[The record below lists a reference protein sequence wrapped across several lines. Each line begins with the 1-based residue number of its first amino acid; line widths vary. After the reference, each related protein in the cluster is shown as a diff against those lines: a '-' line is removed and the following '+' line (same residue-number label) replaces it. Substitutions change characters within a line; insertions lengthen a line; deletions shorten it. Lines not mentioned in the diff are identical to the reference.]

1 MGNNTDFKKHFLV
14 PAFIGAAFTYGV
26 HCLIDNE
33 ATQLAQISA
42 LENRILD
49 LEVLL
54 SQKEEELADARFFST
69 GAFASAQRQNQA
81 NQQQAGDTKKQLA
94 AAEQNSPVQSG
105 SDSTTTPVV
114 TDSQQVLRDLGT
126 RSDRDPRSFSEK
138 AGALLAGDAT
148 EENIAIVSKSVFDM
162 ADNREMLPDY
172 ELESLY
178 QQQNNPELQRV
189 VAQVL
194 STRGDNR
201 LLEKQIAR
209 SQGNLSSD
217 NPSVRQQALVELGKT
232 RYVGAA
238 NAITPLLQDENAS
251 VKLDALLA
259 LRATGN
265 QSHVHAVEAL
275 LNDPDPA
282 VSWLAN
288 DVVNSLQ
295 NLSEKARTQLASS
308 DIAAELP
315 VIAAP

>member
-26 HCLIDNE
+26 HCLTDNE

-49 LEVLL
+49 LELL
-54 SQKEEELADARFFST
+54 LNQKEEELADARFFSA
-69 GAFASAQRQNQA
+69 GAFAATSQQHKQQQDQHQKQSVTTAENAPPAVSTSAETNTQA
-81 NQQQAGDTKKQLA
+81 VPDNQQL
-94 AAEQNSPVQSG
+94 
-105 SDSTTTPVV
+105 
-114 TDSQQVLRDLGT
+114 LRDLGT

-138 AGALLAGDAT
+138 AGALLASGSSED
-148 EENIAIVSKSVFDM
+148 NIAIVSKSVFDM

-178 QQQNNPELQRV
+178 QQQGNPELQRV
-189 VAQVL
+189 VAQVM

-201 LLEKQIAR
+201 LLEKQIAK
-209 SQGNLSSD
+209 SQTLLSSD
-217 NPSVRQQALVELGKT
+217 DPQRRQQALVELGKT

-238 NAITPLLQDENAS
+238 SAITPLLQDKNTN

-295 NLSEKARTQLASS
+295 NLSDKARSQLASA

-315 VIAAP
+315 AITAP

>member
-49 LEVLL
+49 LELL
-54 SQKEEELADARFFST
+54 LNQKEEELADARFFSA
-69 GAFASAQRQNQA
+69 GAFAATSQQQHKQQQDQQQKQSVTTAENALPAASTSAETNTQA
-81 NQQQAGDTKKQLA
+81 MPDNQQL
-94 AAEQNSPVQSG
+94 
-105 SDSTTTPVV
+105 
-114 TDSQQVLRDLGT
+114 LRDLGT

-138 AGALLAGDAT
+138 AGALLASGSS
-148 EENIAIVSKSVFDM
+148 ENNIAIVSKSVFDM

-178 QQQNNPELQRV
+178 QQQSNPELQRV
-189 VAQVL
+189 VAQVM

-201 LLEKQIAR
+201 LLEKQIAK
-209 SQGNLSSD
+209 SQTLLSSD
-217 NPSVRQQALVELGKT
+217 DPQRRQQALVELGKT

-238 NAITPLLQDENAS
+238 SAITPLLQDKNTN

-295 NLSEKARTQLASS
+295 NLSDKARSQLASA

-315 VIAAP
+315 AITAP

>member
-26 HCLIDNE
+26 HCLTDNE

-49 LEVLL
+49 LELL
-54 SQKEEELADARFFST
+54 LNQKEEELADARFFSA
-69 GAFASAQRQNQA
+69 GAFAATSQQQNKQQQDQQQKQPVITAENTQPASPSSESTNTQA
-81 NQQQAGDTKKQLA
+81 TPDNQQL
-94 AAEQNSPVQSG
+94 
-105 SDSTTTPVV
+105 
-114 TDSQQVLRDLGT
+114 LRDLGT

-138 AGALLAGDAT
+138 AGALLASGSSED
-148 EENIAIVSKSVFDM
+148 NIAIVSKSVFDM

-178 QQQNNPELQRV
+178 QQQGNPELQRV
-189 VAQVL
+189 VAQVM

-201 LLEKQIAR
+201 LLEKQIAK
-209 SQGNLSSD
+209 SQTNLSSD
-217 NPSVRQQALVELGKT
+217 DPQRRQQALVELGKT

-238 NAITPLLQDENAS
+238 SAITPLLQDKNTN

-295 NLSEKARTQLASS
+295 NLSDKARSQLASA

-315 VIAAP
+315 AITAP

>member
-49 LEVLL
+49 LELL
-54 SQKEEELADARFFST
+54 LNQKEEELADARFFSA
-69 GAFASAQRQNQA
+69 GAFAATSQQQHKQQQDQQQKQSVTTAENALPAASTSAETNTQTA
-81 NQQQAGDTKKQLA
+81 PDNQQL
-94 AAEQNSPVQSG
+94 
-105 SDSTTTPVV
+105 
-114 TDSQQVLRDLGT
+114 LRDLGT

-138 AGALLAGDAT
+138 AGALLASGSSED
-148 EENIAIVSKSVFDM
+148 NIAIVSKSVFDM

-178 QQQNNPELQRV
+178 QQQSNQELQRV
-189 VAQVL
+189 VAQVM

-201 LLEKQIAR
+201 LLEKQIAK
-209 SQGNLSSD
+209 SQTLLSSD
-217 NPSVRQQALVELGKT
+217 DPQRRQQALVELGKT

-238 NAITPLLQDENAS
+238 SAITPLLQDKNTN

-295 NLSEKARTQLASS
+295 NLSDKARSQLASA

-315 VIAAP
+315 AITAP